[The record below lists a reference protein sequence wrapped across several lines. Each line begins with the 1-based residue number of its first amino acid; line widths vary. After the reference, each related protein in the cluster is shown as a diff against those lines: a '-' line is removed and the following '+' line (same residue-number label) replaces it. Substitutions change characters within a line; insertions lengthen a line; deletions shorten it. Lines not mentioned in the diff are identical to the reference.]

1 MNARVAGSRQTPLN
15 QLPAWQAVRLLARR
29 ELRAEDLARACLD
42 RVAERDA
49 AVHAFAHIDVDAV
62 LTQARELDA
71 GAVRGP
77 LHGLPL
83 GVKDLIDTA
92 DLPTAYGSAIYAGH
106 RPAVDAAAV
115 ALCRA
120 AGALV
125 FGKTV
130 STEFAFFQ
138 PGPTCN
144 PHQLEH
150 TPGGSS
156 SGSAAAVADL
166 MLPLALG
173 TQTAGSIIRP
183 AAFCGVVGYKPSFG
197 RVPRTGVKGLSDAL
211 DVVGGFARH
220 VRDVALLG
228 AVLTG
233 DARML
238 ALADM
243 DSAGAPRIGVC
254 LTPDAAQFDADT
266 QTAFDRASASLAPL
280 AARFAP
286 TVWPADLP
294 DLVRLQKALMS
305 FEMTRAL
312 SHERLHHRHQL
323 SAHLTALFEVGD
335 AISGSQHVEHR
346 AQTARA
352 QRSVEALF
360 DGFDVLL
367 APSAIGEAPHGLA
380 ATGDPLFCRGWTLL
394 GLPSIHLPFMVG
406 RHGLPIGL
414 QLVGRINDDHQLL
427 AAAQWVHERLTS

>member
-1 MNARVAGSRQTPLN
+1 MSTRSDGSHQTPPN
-15 QLPAWQAVRLLARR
+15 HLPAWQAVRQLARR

-49 AVHAFAHIDVDAV
+49 AVHAFAHIDADAV
-62 LTQARELDA
+62 LAQARELDA

-106 RPAVDAAAV
+106 RPAADAAAV

-130 STEFAFFQ
+130 STEFAFFE
-138 PGPTCN
+138 PGATCN

-183 AAFCGVVGYKPSFG
+183 AAFCGVVGYKPSLG

-211 DVVGGFARH
+211 DVVGGFARN
-220 VRDVALLG
+220 VLDVALLG

-238 ALADM
+238 ELADM
-243 DSAGAPRIGVC
+243 DSAVAPRIGVC

-266 QTAFDRASASLAPL
+266 QRAFDRAGAILAPL

-312 SHERLHHRHQL
+312 SHERLRHRDQL
-323 SAHLTALFEVGD
+323 SAHLTALFDVGD
-335 AISGSQHVEHR
+335 AISGLQHVEHK

-367 APSAIGEAPHGLA
+367 APSAIGEAPRGLA

-394 GLPSIHLPFMVG
+394 GLPCIHLPFMVG

-414 QLVGRINDDHQLL
+414 QLVGRFNADHQLL

>member
-1 MNARVAGSRQTPLN
+1 MNARFDGSRQTPPN
-15 QLPAWQAVRLLARR
+15 QLPAWQAVRQLARR

-49 AVHAFAHIDVDAV
+49 AVHAFAHIDADAV
-62 LTQARELDA
+62 LAQARELDA

-77 LHGLPL
+77 LHGVPL

-92 DLPTAYGSAIYAGH
+92 DLPTAYGSIIYTGH
-106 RPAVDAAAV
+106 RPAADAAAV

-138 PGPTCN
+138 PGATCN
-144 PHQLEH
+144 PNQLEH

-211 DVVGGFARH
+211 DVVGGFARN

-238 ALADM
+238 ELADM
-243 DSAGAPRIGVC
+243 DSAAAPRIGVC

-266 QTAFDRASASLAPL
+266 QRAFDSASAILAPL

-312 SHERLHHRHQL
+312 SHERRRHRDQL
-323 SAHLTALFEVGD
+323 SAHLTALFDVGD
-335 AISGSQHVEHR
+335 AISGAQHVEHM

-367 APSAIGEAPHGLA
+367 APSAIGEAPRGLA

-394 GLPSIHLPFMVG
+394 GLPCIHLPFMVG

-414 QLVGRINDDHQLL
+414 QLVGRFNADHQLL

>member
-1 MNARVAGSRQTPLN
+1 MTARVAGSRQTPLN

-49 AVHAFAHIDVDAV
+49 AVHAFAHIDADAV
-62 LTQARELDA
+62 LAQARELDA

-106 RPAVDAAAV
+106 RPAADAAAV

-138 PGPTCN
+138 PGATCN

-197 RVPRTGVKGLSDAL
+197 RVPRAGVKGLSDGL

-220 VRDVALLG
+220 VRDGLARRG
-228 AVLTG
+228 A
-233 DARML
+233 DRRCA
-238 ALADM
+238 A
-243 DSAGAPRIGVC
+243 AGAG
-254 LTPDAAQFDADT
+254 
-266 QTAFDRASASLAPL
+266 
-280 AARFAP
+280 
-286 TVWPADLP
+286 
-294 DLVRLQKALMS
+294 
-305 FEMTRAL
+305 
-312 SHERLHHRHQL
+312 
-323 SAHLTALFEVGD
+323 
-335 AISGSQHVEHR
+335 
-346 AQTARA
+346 
-352 QRSVEALF
+352 
-360 DGFDVLL
+360 
-367 APSAIGEAPHGLA
+367 
-380 ATGDPLFCRGWTLL
+380 
-394 GLPSIHLPFMVG
+394 
-406 RHGLPIGL
+406 
-414 QLVGRINDDHQLL
+414 
-427 AAAQWVHERLTS
+427 